1 MTEIIEKDRLIEQ
14 VIEKHRN
21 FLETFNTEFSELDG
35 KLNSFKQQSDAL
47 KKQIETTVSRIEVL
61 NEKYHL
67 LFYQAKKQREDIY
80 NEIIEKMRVARS
92 ENLQDAVRSGSR
104 VEDQEK
110 RLQNSKNIDDEERMI
125 VELKKQFYDIESAAR
140 KAGLIITFKG
150 IIDKL
155 NEANMAHKELLSLQS
170 KPEENNAASKEQ
182 DKQINEIEQRHSWL
196 KHRLDS
202 HNNALAYWE
211 KQKGGIN
218 VA

>member
-1 MTEIIEKDRLIEQ
+1 MTEIIQKDRLIEQ
-14 VIEKHRN
+14 VIEKHRS

-47 KKQIETTVSRIEVL
+47 KKQMETTVSRIEVL

-104 VEDQEK
+104 VEDHEK

-125 VELKKQFYDIESAAR
+125 VELKKQFYEIESAAR

-170 KPEENNAASKEQ
+170 KPEENNAASREQ
-182 DKQINEIEQRHSWL
+182 DKQIGEIEQRHGWL

-202 HNNALAYWE
+202 HNNALMYWE